1 MDLEVHF
8 FNFKISEMWL
18 QWELAHPLR
27 EILVPPPPN
36 NMNTCVIAI
45 VALDLKEITKT
56 VEDVGATEFSKV
68 LGSVGLDRMLSEAN
82 YTIFTPTDEKF
93 KQYEP
98 PRVCKGSNVFV

>member
-1 MDLEVHF
+1 
-8 FNFKISEMWL
+8 MWL

-56 VEDVGATEFSKV
+56 VEDVGAHRV
-68 LGSVGLDRMLSEAN
+68 LQGSGQCRIRQDVE
-82 YTIFTPTDEKF
+82 
-93 KQYEP
+93 
-98 PRVCKGSNVFV
+98 